1 MNFTKM
7 APDLQFVTGF
17 HPYETT
23 RYKPQVKSLQPVHSA
38 RPYAFRASAF
48 DGEGYPPPFYAFLCG
63 FYASP
68 SGWRGVRRVLRRH
81 SRDSHWVFVLWQ

>member
-38 RPYAFRASAF
+38 RPYAFRAAAWAGR
-48 DGEGYPPPFYAFLCG
+48 DCPHPFMHFLCR

-68 SGWRGVRRVLRRH
+68 SGLRGWRLMRCRQAPD
-81 SRDSHWVFVLWQ
+81 SRAVFAL